1 MDRNRRLAVVV
12 VGVVVALVAIA
23 AIADAATSNE
33 GDKVLIL
40 GDSITAITG
49 KDLAKD
55 LEPAYDVTLRAKF
68 GATVQEM
75 MPYAKEVAPQKPDQ
89 VVIDLGS
96 NDALGQKPIQETSQQ
111 LHELVG
117 LFPDAECIELVN
129 INTKMRH
136 GNQSRT
142 KEAQA
147 INKVLEDIAA
157 ADGRISI
164 VDWDSKVSDDLVDDT
179 VHPNKKGQEVLAQ
192 LMDDALGRCGRPWKF
207 W

>member
-1 MDRNRRLAVVV
+1 MDRNRRVAVIVV
-12 VGVVVALVAIA
+12 AVVVALVAIA

-33 GDKVLIL
+33 GDKALIL

-75 MPYAKEVAPQKPDQ
+75 MPYAKEAAAQNPDQ
-89 VVIDLGS
+89 VIIDLGS
-96 NDALGQKPIQETSQQ
+96 NDALKQVPIQETSAQ
-111 LHELVG
+111 LREMVG
-117 LFPDAECIELVN
+117 LYPKAECIHLVN
-129 INTKMRH
+129 INTKMMH

-147 INKVLEDIAA
+147 INKVIDDLAA
-157 ADGRISI
+157 SDSRISI
-164 VDWDSKVSDDLVDDT
+164 IDWDGKVSDDLVDDT

-192 LMDDALGRCGRPWKF
+192 MMDDALGRCGRPWKF